1 MSYNLHEKQFAAFS
15 RQAKE
20 KSKETALQQYWW
32 VILFIAICFGI
43 YAHAAH
49 KKRKS
54 IVVLESH
61 LQMLNSEKQYL
72 LQEREELLLNIQ
84 SQSDPAWIEL
94 TLMKGLGLVP
104 EGKVKVYFD
113 TDSGNLP

>member
-1 MSYNLHEKQFAAFS
+1 MSYSVYEKRSFS
-15 RQAKE
+15 RQANEKDKE
-20 KSKETALQQYWW
+20 NALQQYWW
-32 VILFIAICFGI
+32 VVLFLVLCFGI

-49 KKRKS
+49 KKRKA
-54 IVVLESH
+54 IVALESH
-61 LQMLNSEKQYL
+61 LQQLNNEKQYL

-84 SQSDPAWIEL
+84 SQSDPAWVEL

-113 TDSGNLP
+113 TDSGHLP

>member
-1 MSYNLHEKQFAAFS
+1 MAYNVYEKRLQDKESAF
-15 RQAKE
+15 
-20 KSKETALQQYWW
+20 QQYWW
-32 VILFIAICFGI
+32 VVLFLVICFGM

-49 KKRKS
+49 KKRKV
-54 IVVLESH
+54 IVALESR
-61 LQMLNSEKQYL
+61 LQQLNSEKQYL

-84 SQSDPAWIEL
+84 SQSDPAWVEL

-113 TDSGNLP
+113 TDAGHLP